1 MTRSPSI
8 VLSQGFNRHEFGVIF
23 GVNMESREK
32 MSIFSTDFPG
42 VTPIRGYRQDFTDNY
57 SLRHTRFGDQCAQ
70 SRYFLS
76 RLLKEHKATG
86 YRFDFRKFRT
96 CLHVIILAG
105 QERYTLVE
113 QNFIR
118 RTFKN
123 FVKCTTEIDSVWFTS
138 LLCHTWDICKS
149 FLVGCVRFC
158 CAANCT

>member
-86 YRFDFRKFRT
+86 YRFDF
-96 CLHVIILAG
+96 

-138 LLCHTWDICKS
+138 LLCHT
-149 FLVGCVRFC
+149 
-158 CAANCT
+158 

>member
-70 SRYFLS
+70 SRYLY
-76 RLLKEHKATG
+76 L
-86 YRFDFRKFRT
+86 DFQNSTKPQDIGLTF
-96 CLHVIILAG
+96 ANFA
-105 QERYTLVE
+105 LV
-113 QNFIR
+113 
-118 RTFKN
+118 
-123 FVKCTTEIDSVWFTS
+123 
-138 LLCHTWDICKS
+138 
-149 FLVGCVRFC
+149 
-158 CAANCT
+158 